1 MAKILLVANLNRDHI
16 FYLSAPLVPN
26 IRHQYQ
32 NQVFRL
38 GGGGANTGAGLC
50 RNGHQVSILTHVGND
65 ATGDWL
71 LQSTAA
77 LGIQVDQVQRY
88 QGATPDVIIM
98 LSPDG
103 ERTILSACEP
113 DLKIKII
120 PDFEKI
126 DALYINKKFN
136 DAASWM
142 REAVNK
148 TCVFAQYQFETEQPC
163 HYLIASKK
171 ELPTNLDDAWSFAL
185 SVAGRHLKAFIVTD
199 AQHGSIAYTQHHQ
212 HTQTIFATPTIVDT
226 TGAGDTYCAG
236 LIHHL
241 MEKMSLE
248 QAMLGAAYWASLS
261 VQTKSSLPPPNL
273 HTYHVKSNM
282 PPT

>member
-16 FYLSAPLVPN
+16 FYLSTPLTPN

-38 GGGGANTGAGLC
+38 GGGGANTGAALC
-50 RNGHQVSILTHVGND
+50 SNGHQVSILTHVGND

-103 ERTILSACEP
+103 ERTILSAYEP
-113 DLKIKII
+113 DLKIKIT
-120 PDFEKI
+120 PDYEKM
-126 DALYINKKFN
+126 DALYINKKLN
-136 DAASWM
+136 EAAPWM
-142 REAVNK
+142 RAAVNT
-148 TCVFAQYQFETEQPC
+148 TCVFAQYQPETEQPC

-171 ELPTNLDDAWSFAL
+171 ELPTNLGDAWSFAL
-185 SVAGRHLKAFIVTD
+185 KLAGRHLKAFIVTD

-212 HTQTIFATPTIVDT
+212 HTQPISPTPAVVDT
-226 TGAGDTYCAG
+226 TGAGDAYCAG

-241 MEKMSLE
+241 IEKMSLE

-261 VQTKSSLPPPNL
+261 VQTNSSLPPSNL
-273 HTYHVKSNM
+273 RTYHAKSKM